1 MVNWSFFD
9 LLLPNVTVES
19 DWIWPCFVTIFAQ
32 GRNVVWILFVVV
44 FYDIA
49 SLFVIYLYR
58 HNGRSN
64 VSSKPKRET
73 GDVKKQNSSKD
84 RKDRTSQTLQCYLQR
99 SSHGGIML
107 LELLFEV
114 CLNKRTWKKLSEA
127 NNDMKS
133 YADRGGY
140 YPPEWKTL
148 LRQITQKT
156 VFPPMAG

>member
-1 MVNWSFFD
+1 MKTCLVRKGSWGWIIVWCVLYNGKPSFFD
-9 LLLPNVTVES
+9 VLPNVTVES

-32 GRNVVWILFVVV
+32 GRNVVWILFVAV

-73 GDVKKQNSSKD
+73 GDAKKQNSSKD

-107 LELLFEV
+107 LELVFEV
-114 CLNKRTWKKLSEA
+114 WLNDRLS
-127 NNDMKS
+127 S
-133 YADRGGY
+133 YG
-140 YPPEWKTL
+140 WL
-148 LRQITQKT
+148 I
-156 VFPPMAG
+156 